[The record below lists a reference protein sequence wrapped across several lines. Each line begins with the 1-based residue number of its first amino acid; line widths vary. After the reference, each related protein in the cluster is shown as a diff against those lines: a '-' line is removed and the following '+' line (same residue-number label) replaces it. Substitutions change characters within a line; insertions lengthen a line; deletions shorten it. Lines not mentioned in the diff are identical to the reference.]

1 MWRLVTADGSS
12 DKLCTATKVAKLATD
27 SGTCTILRN
36 TSTSL
41 MTLALLNNF
50 KHLYNSSLACPMG
63 PSTIQ
68 CQTALSQSELSFWKL
83 REGID
88 WVNLRHCKKKPPVAA
103 NSPERHTF
111 CWTGS
116 KLASLHYEARLLFS
130 FERQP
135 PAFFWGPVVW
145 TVRWPF
151 HSHNAQQ
158 NLARKLF
165 RQISKHVGESDILF

>member
-1 MWRLVTADGSS
+1 MHRDQSS
-12 DKLCTATKVAKLATD
+12 EAC
-27 SGTCTILRN
+27 TCTILRN

-41 MTLALLNNF
+41 MTPALLNNF
-50 KHLYNSSLACPMG
+50 KHLYNSSLACPMDPG
-63 PSTIQ
+63 TIQ

-83 REGID
+83 RECID
-88 WVNLRHCKKKPPVAA
+88 WVNLRHYKKKPPVAA

-130 FERQP
+130 FERLP

-145 TVRWPF
+145 PGSPF
-151 HSHNAQQ
+151 IPTRHKRISLRNYSGKSQGM
-158 NLARKLF
+158 LMEVTLYF
-165 RQISKHVGESDILF
+165 RNERYG